1 MRKDEELSQQLKVM
15 MGKAK
20 DSLEVAKQ
28 LHKQN
33 HYNDAASKAYYA
45 VFHSLQA
52 ASLTKGLSFSKHSAV
67 MSAFNKEFIYG
78 GVFAKNFYD
87 KIVRLF
93 HDRQIGDYEYEKYI
107 NHESSEADVGD
118 AEAIICA
125 IGEYLQKEG
134 YLDVWPFFARTE
146 QDHFLLDMRTVYDD
160 TVVDM
165 IAVALGKI
173 ASQS

>member
-52 ASLTKGLSFSKHSAV
+52 ALLTK
-67 MSAFNKEFIYG
+67 
-78 GVFAKNFYD
+78 D
-87 KIVRLF
+87 
-93 HDRQIGDYEYEKYI
+93 
-107 NHESSEADVGD
+107 
-118 AEAIICA
+118 
-125 IGEYLQKEG
+125 
-134 YLDVWPFFARTE
+134 
-146 QDHFLLDMRTVYDD
+146 
-160 TVVDM
+160 
-165 IAVALGKI
+165 
-173 ASQS
+173 

>member
-33 HYNDAASKAYYA
+33 HYNA
-45 VFHSLQA
+45 
-52 ASLTKGLSFSKHSAV
+52 
-67 MSAFNKEFIYG
+67 
-78 GVFAKNFYD
+78 
-87 KIVRLF
+87 
-93 HDRQIGDYEYEKYI
+93 
-107 NHESSEADVGD
+107 EADVGD

-134 YLDVWPFFARTE
+134 YLDV
-146 QDHFLLDMRTVYDD
+146 
-160 TVVDM
+160 
-165 IAVALGKI
+165 
-173 ASQS
+173 

>member
-52 ASLTKGLSFSKHSAV
+52 ALLIKGLSFSKHSAV

-78 GVFAKNFYD
+78 GVFAKYFYD
-87 KIVRLF
+87 KIMRLF

-134 YLDVWPFFARTE
+134 YLDV
-146 QDHFLLDMRTVYDD
+146 
-160 TVVDM
+160 
-165 IAVALGKI
+165 
-173 ASQS
+173 

>member
-28 LHKQN
+28 LHNQN

-45 VFHSLQA
+45 VFHSLQVA
-52 ASLTKGLSFSKHSAV
+52 LLTKGLSFSKHSAV

-125 IGEYLQKEG
+125 IGKDSFSFIKRERLSVQIEKIVSLLKEG
-134 YLDVWPFFARTE
+134 EPLPEDYRAILF
-146 QDHFLLDMRTVYDD
+146 D
-160 TVVDM
+160 TKRE
-165 IAVALGKI
+165 LKG
-173 ASQS
+173 